1 MPVVHFIQPDQSK
14 QSVEI
19 EAGKSIMHAA
29 VQAGVPGIIAE
40 CGGSAMCGT
49 CHVYVDE
56 TFQPRLKSIESVEE
70 EILEA
75 VPPNRQ
81 ENSRLSCQ
89 VEMTDELDGIVVYVA
104 AE

>member
-1 MPVVHFIQPDQSK
+1 MPVVHFIQPDLSK

-19 EAGKSIMHAA
+19 ESGKSIMQAA
-29 VQAGVPGIIAE
+29 VQAGVAGIIAE

-56 TFQPRLKSIESVEE
+56 AFQARLKPIESVEE

-75 VPPNRQ
+75 VPPNRLA
-81 ENSRLSCQ
+81 NSRLSCQ
-89 VEMTDELDGIVVYVA
+89 VEMTDELNEIVVHVPA
-104 AE
+104 A